1 MASKDTVSLVKFD
14 TTFTAPLAW
23 AKLKQALTYDPEIT
37 PPERHQIQNDFKE
50 YIAQSTAFLARPSYN
65 NSQYVFLPAGPS
77 RIGGRG
83 FLVIGFNGQ
92 NLFEAAFLE
101 HIPVEAEIF
110 QRKRRAHKAALPVLS
125 MEERVEA
132 TVDKWR
138 SIDSILD
145 KRDLRDEYSLQA
157 LFDHEDLLKA
167 GEKARRRW
175 LLKHVPSLVKP
186 KPGEITVTFDLATG
200 VSEKTREINLPLD
213 LSPEKILRELD
224 EDILKRAIN
233 SFKEPLDSDVL
244 EVMANI
250 PGQQSMMLYTHLRPI
265 KKTTVEEVYTDE
277 NDRRQKRTKVVIEPF
292 VELAE
297 KRREFFSKYPLA
309 ASSVQSF
316 STHPVIRE
324 IGYTI
329 NDPDKAASLLWPQ
342 ASTEVLRTIQGL
354 SEADVGSPVARNFEK
369 IAASLSAIDKE
380 FYPASLED
388 WQAFEIFNKA
398 DEQLANAHFRPRGQ
412 TIRDFVELLAANYGQ
427 SWGDL
432 AHQYD
437 GDRGGYLSISLRNI
451 LTLADSVGISCMA
464 PLALN
469 MSVDLQHKAVNQGDI
484 VACSG
489 SFSDVR
495 MHGIGP
501 RAKSLTRN
509 PRQLSLCG
517 ELYREDNIARLL
529 GLARHFDTY
538 LGEWDKRR
546 RQLAASDAFN
556 EYPADQKW
564 RGLPNPT
571 FDYVGFE
578 EDEAYDI
585 RSIHQASEGQKF
597 LTSMGD
603 ELAARRLKEVA
614 YDPIHFLSVRKNH
627 DGSAQAL
634 AILEEEQPETS
645 DILILRVKE
654 ILSNEGSSRISSNRV
669 AYAVHERTEWING
682 QRLSA
687 KPYAEARMSLRRKAE
702 QRAGIRGQV
711 GHNPF
716 DPEQNRQA
724 VEVLHDVLPQRFR
737 RAGQWGCL
745 SDRFLYQR
753 SAALLQSLDPK
764 MAPDR
769 QPNLRFV

>member
-14 TTFTAPLAW
+14 TTFTAPSAW
-23 AKLKQALTYDPEIT
+23 GRLEQALSYDTELGPV
-37 PPERHQIQNDFKE
+37 ERHQIKNAFKD
-50 YIAQSTAFLARPSYN
+50 YVAQSTAFLARPSYN
-65 NSQYVFLPAGPS
+65 ESQYVFLPAGLS
-77 RIGGRG
+77 RIGERS
-83 FLVIGFNGQ
+83 FHVIGFNGQ
-92 NLFEAAFLE
+92 NMFEAAFLE
-101 HIPVEAEIF
+101 HIPIEAEIF

-157 LFDHEDLLKA
+157 LFDSENLLKA

-175 LLKHVPSLVKP
+175 LLEHVPSLVKP
-186 KPGEITVTFDLATG
+186 KPGEVIVTFNLATG
-200 VSEKTREINLPLD
+200 ASEERREIDFPPD
-213 LSPEKILRELD
+213 LNPEKILRDMD

-233 SFKEPLDSDVL
+233 CFKEPLDRDVL
-244 EVMANI
+244 AVMANI
-250 PGQQSMMLYTHLRPI
+250 PGQQSVMLYTHLRPI
-265 KKTTVEEVYTDE
+265 KKTTVEEVYMDE
-277 NDRRQKRTKVVIEPF
+277 NDRRQKRKKVVVEPF

-297 KRREFFSKYPLA
+297 KRREFFCKYPLA
-309 ASSVQSF
+309 ASSLQSF

-324 IGYTI
+324 IGHTI
-329 NDPDKAASLLWPQ
+329 HDPEKAASLLWPQ
-342 ASTEVLRTIQGL
+342 ASTEVLHTIQGL
-354 SEADVGSPVARNFEK
+354 NEADVGSSVARNFEK
-369 IAASLSAIDKE
+369 IAASLSAIGKE
-380 FYPASLED
+380 FYPVSLED

-398 DEQLANAHFRPRGQ
+398 DEQLANAHFRPRGK
-412 TIRDFVELLAANYGQ
+412 TISDFVELLVANSER

-437 GDRGGYLSISLRNI
+437 GDRGGYLSVSLRNI

-469 MSVDLQHKAVNQGDI
+469 MSVDLRHKGVNQGDI

-495 MHGIGP
+495 MHGISL
-501 RAKSLTRN
+501 RAKSLARN
-509 PRQLSLCG
+509 PRQLSLSG

-529 GLARHFDTY
+529 GLARHFDTH

-546 RQLAASDAFN
+546 RQLAVSDAFN

-564 RGLPNPT
+564 RELPNPA

-578 EDEAYDI
+578 EDQVYDI
-585 RSIHQASEGQKF
+585 QSIHQASEGQKF

-603 ELAARRLKEVA
+603 ELAVRRLKEVA
-614 YDPIHFLSVRKNH
+614 YEPIHFLSVRKNH

-645 DILILRVKE
+645 DILALRVKE

-669 AYAVHERTEWING
+669 ANAVHERTEWING
-682 QRLSA
+682 RRLRA

-716 DPEQNRQA
+716 DPDQNRQA
-724 VEVLHDVLPQRFR
+724 VEILHDVLPQRFR

-745 SDRFLYQR
+745 ADRFLYQR
-753 SAALLQSLDPK
+753 SAALLQSLNPK
-764 MAPDR
+764 IVSDK